1 MIRYALSC
9 SDGHRFEAWFR
20 SAADFDNQQLT
31 GLLSCPI
38 CGDVEV
44 GKALMAPSVVSRGD
58 PAAEAA
64 PPSPVGPV
72 APAEAPTLAAGPA
85 EMIERL
91 RELKSALLANS
102 EHVGPRFA
110 EEARRIHYGE
120 APARLVHG
128 EASTEEAKKLIEEGV
143 GIMPI
148 PILPDERN

>member
-1 MIRYALSC
+1 MIRYTLSC

-20 SAADFDNQQLT
+20 SAADFDTQQST

-38 CGDVEV
+38 CGDGTV
-44 GKALMAPSVVSRGD
+44 GKALMAPSVVSR
-58 PAAEAA
+58 EAPVMEKA
-64 PPSPVGPV
+64 PPAPVGPL

-85 EMIERL
+85 ELIERL

-128 EASTEEAKKLIEEGV
+128 EASTEEAKKLMEEGV
-143 GIMPI
+143 GILPI
-148 PILPDERN
+148 PILPDEMN